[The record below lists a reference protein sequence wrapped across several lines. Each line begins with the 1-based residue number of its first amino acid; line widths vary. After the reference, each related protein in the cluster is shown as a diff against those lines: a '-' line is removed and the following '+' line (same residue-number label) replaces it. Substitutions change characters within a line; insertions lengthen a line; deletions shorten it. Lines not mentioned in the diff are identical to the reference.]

1 MLAVGRMR
9 VRRMAAAESD
19 VGAEVQ
25 GKLLWGRQRFCVF
38 PIEFT

>member
-1 MLAVGRMR
+1 MRAVGRIS
-9 VRRMAAAESD
+9 VRRMAAALSD

-25 GKLLWGRQRFCVF
+25 GKLLWGRQRFYVF